1 MQIAQGNVY
10 TSTPPDSSGTASVPL
25 VTGSFTL
32 GEFRISV
39 DKVKGSGV
47 QIEFT
52 LAYNLTWNDT
62 RLATSPCRRV
72 FDTMLSAIA
81 IASANDR
88 VQSSAITAMVDV
100 SPVTGPFTG
109 PCGHSPPS
117 LARAAFLHDAC
128 LSSPG
133 RRHEQSA
140 SIFPGHQL
148 H

>member
-1 MQIAQGNVY
+1 MMSATPRSQCDHKHCPDEKKISKCLEDQIAQGNVY

-25 VTGSFTL
+25 VTGSFAL

-72 FDTMLSAIA
+72 LDTMLSSV
-81 IASANDR
+81 AS
-88 VQSSAITAMVDV
+88 T
-100 SPVTGPFTG
+100 
-109 PCGHSPPS
+109 HSK
-117 LARAAFLHDAC
+117 LTTLLQRGLQNH
-128 LSSPG
+128 
-133 RRHEQSA
+133 
-140 SIFPGHQL
+140 
-148 H
+148 